1 MSQFTESF
9 LDDDETRETHEI
21 QPSGT
26 QPNKSRSMLRLLLMM
41 FVDLALPLLLYYI
54 LEKFIPTIWAL
65 AISGVPP
72 AISVIVNF
80 IYRKQISVLGFLV
93 VLAFIIGIILSVVQ
107 GDPRIVLLR
116 ESCVTGVFG
125 LVFLITLIPINIGSF
140 QMRPILYYNSKN
152 LEIGDLKGLTEDE
165 SIPDRY
171 ERYWKSYSG
180 FRHTFIILTAVWG
193 VGLLIEVA
201 VRIIIIYKTATIDQA
216 VYFGSIFLYSW
227 LGCLTLF
234 TFIFS
239 RYMQKKG
246 EAKQKLREKENFLE
260 L

>member
-1 MSQFTESF
+1 MSRFSESF
-9 LDDDETRETHEI
+9 RDDDEAHEI
-21 QPSGT
+21 RPSETQPS
-26 QPNKSRSMLRLLLMM
+26 KSRSMLLLLLMM
-41 FVDLALPLLLYYI
+41 FFDLGLPLLLYYI

-72 AISVIVNF
+72 AISVVVNF
-80 IYRKQISVLGFLV
+80 IFRKQISVLGFLV
-93 VLAFIIGIILSVVQ
+93 VLAFIVGIILSVVQ

-125 LVFLITLIPINIGSF
+125 LLFLFTLIPIKIGSF

-165 SIPDRY
+165 PIPERY
-171 ERYWKSYSG
+171 ERYWRSYSG
-180 FRHTFIILTAVWG
+180 FRKTFIVLTAVWG

-201 VRIIIIYKTATIDQA
+201 VRIVIIYYTTTIDQA
-216 VYFGSIFLYSW
+216 VYIGSIFLYSW

-239 RYMQKKG
+239 KYMKKKG
-246 EAKQKLREKENFLE
+246 EEQQKLREKENFLE